1 MDITIKDITPEG
13 SLVPIYLQEPTEEEL
28 AQRQKEHEQHQQ
40 EMLRLQNLRESAIS
54 KLKNIGLTEEE
65 IATLRI

>member
-1 MDITIKDITPEG
+1 MVTIKDITPEG

-40 EMLRLQNLRESAIS
+40 EVQRLTSLRQSAIS
-54 KLKNIGLTEEE
+54 KLINLGLTEEE
-65 IATLRI
+65 ISTLRI